1 MERDLGAV
9 EDQQQLL
16 CAIVKTG
23 QRAVEGD
30 EPGPAPEDPI
40 EAGAPLGSALAARVA
55 LVRLEIGVAPP
66 DQLANQ
72 LDGEA
77 LRRR

>member
-16 CAIVKTG
+16 FAIVQTG
-23 QRAVEGD
+23 KQAVEGD

-40 EAGAPLGSALAARVA
+40 EASAQLGSSLAARVA
-55 LVRLEIGVAPP
+55 LVRLEIGVERSKSFCVA
-66 DQLANQ
+66 
-72 LDGEA
+72 
-77 LRRR
+77 